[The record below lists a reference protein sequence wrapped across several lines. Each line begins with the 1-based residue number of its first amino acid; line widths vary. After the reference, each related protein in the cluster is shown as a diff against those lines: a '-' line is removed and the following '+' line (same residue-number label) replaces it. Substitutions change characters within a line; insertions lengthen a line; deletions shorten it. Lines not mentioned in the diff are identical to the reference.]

1 MNRRHRPVL
10 EELEP
15 RILFSADLAALTG
28 AHLLDT
34 ADVRPIAPTNST
46 NLANSV
52 ESGLVLAARH
62 EVVFVDT
69 SVDDWETL
77 VGDIDAASGKNTLDV
92 VLIDA
97 RRDGIDQIST
107 ALADRQAIDAI
118 HIISHGSDGMLQLG
132 TTQLDSTTLTARANQ
147 IQGWERALSSE
158 ADILLYGCD
167 VARTADGQ
175 AFVARLGTLTGTDVA
190 ASSDKTGN
198 AVQGGNWQFEYKV
211 GSIETQSVAG
221 ATEPTLWSGTLAIT
235 SNGTVTSTQTTSA
248 TSLTW
253 SHTVSA
259 GSNRV
264 LVVELA
270 IDGLGAPASSVT
282 YGGVALTQIG
292 RGTGNHAVELWALIN
307 PTVGTANVVASFSGS
322 TAAAGG
328 ASTFNGVAQTIGTAF
343 GTFVSATGT
352 GTTASV
358 TASSAAGEQVIDV
371 LYWRNSPATSATPG
385 AGQTANWS
393 QTNTTM
399 GGGSS
404 LEAGATSV
412 VMSSNLSGS
421 AQWEIAAVSMKTAAG
436 ITVTP
441 TSGLTTTEAGGT
453 ANFSVVLDSAPTANV
468 TIALSSSDSSEGTL
482 STGSLTFT
490 TANWSTPQTVTV
502 TGVDDSF
509 IDGNIAY
516 SIVTAAASSADARY
530 NGLNASDVSLT
541 NTDNDTVNTLYVDT
555 SSDTVDGTVT
565 SIASLLANKGAD
577 GKISL
582 REAITAA
589 NNTANGVGGADVIN
603 FNIAGTGI
611 HTINLASALPSIT
624 GAVTINAASDDSFA
638 ANGSRP
644 AIVLNGGGSIQDGLD
659 LVGGS
664 DGSTIRG
671 FIMQN
676 FATVAI
682 FVGTSNGNTIAGNWL
697 GLDSAGTS
705 AASNGAGI
713 ELWNANNNV
722 VGGTTA
728 ADRNVIS
735 GGTNVGMAINTNNG
749 TSTGNIVIGNYF
761 GTNAAG
767 TAAVG
772 NTGQALWVNAA
783 NNTIG
788 GATAGAGNVIS
799 GTTSWVGVQLTPSA
813 SGTLIAG
820 NLIGLNAAG
829 TAAIGNAGGGL
840 YIESANNMIGGTTAA
855 SRNIISG
862 NGLSGI
868 DITGA
873 TATGNTVTGNY
884 IGLNAA
890 GTAAI
895 ANGETGVMIDTGASG
910 NTIGGATASARNVIS
925 GNTQYG
931 VIVTAQSGATANNII
946 QGNYL
951 GTNAAGTVAVSN
963 GGFGVVIDY
972 AAINTSIL
980 DNVISGNTNTSWSA
994 SRGGIYLYANGA
1006 TIQGNKIGLDATGA
1020 ATLGNGGG
1028 ASSAG
1033 IFEAGGS
1040 SDVLIGGTGAGQG
1053 NTITGNAGPGV
1064 VVLADPGNVR
1074 MLGNSIYGNT
1084 SLGIDLGNNG
1094 VTINDAG
1101 DGDSGANNLQNFPVL
1116 ISATTNGSTIVVSGS
1131 FNSTASSYYRIEFF
1145 SSPSADSTGYGE
1157 GQTYLGYVNVSTNG
1171 SGNAT
1176 FNTTLSAS
1184 VAAGQYISATATQ
1197 CNATYTTF
1205 TNTSEFAQNIT
1216 SLAPNNAPSGANK
1229 TQTILE
1235 DTSHTFSIAD
1245 FGFADPGDSP
1255 GNNLLTVTITT
1266 LPTAGSLT
1274 LSGAAVTASQSIT
1287 AADITAGKLVF
1298 QPAANANGAA
1308 YASFTFQVQD
1318 DGGTSNGG
1326 VDLDPTPNTFT
1337 FNVTAVSDP
1346 PVNSVPGAQS
1356 TNEDTT
1362 KIFSSANGNA
1372 ISITDL
1378 DAGGANNQVT
1388 LSVTHGTLTL
1398 ASTGGL
1404 TFVSGDGTSDAT
1416 MTLRGTASA
1425 INTAL
1430 NGLSFSP
1437 TANYNGSATLTLA
1450 TKDSVLLS
1458 LDIDTSLLG
1467 HYTFDSGYLGNDSS
1481 PAAGNMAAVV
1491 GATGVSDAL
1500 RGNVVALDGSSNSNL
1515 QVSGLF
1521 GTPSNVTLAAWVN
1534 LTAADLSGAEV
1545 ISLGDSVLLRL
1556 DAGGALLGGYYNGS
1570 TWVGTTYNT
1579 VLAGTGWHHVAFS
1592 FDDTANTSALYLDGA
1607 LVSQLST
1614 TDSISYTKGL
1624 TTFIGSHGD
1633 GQANF
1638 NFNGLI
1644 DEARI
1649 YNRALSA
1656 TEIATLAADQTMTVS
1671 NTVTI
1676 TVTPVNDAPNG
1687 SDKTLTILEDT
1698 SHTFSITDFGYA
1710 DTSDNPANN
1719 LLAVTIT
1726 TLPATGN
1733 LTLAGVAVNAG
1744 QSIAATD
1751 IATSK
1756 LVFTP
1761 IADANGVG
1769 YASFTFQ
1776 VQDDGGTSNGGIDL
1790 DPTPNTVTFN
1800 ITAVNDAPILADT
1813 ALSLT
1818 VAEDAGVPSG
1828 AVGSLVSA
1836 FTGGFSDVDSG
1847 AVNGIAL
1854 VASNETNGTWYY
1866 STNGG
1871 TNWTTVGTVNAGS
1884 SLLLANNASTRLY
1897 FSPAANYNG
1906 SSSSA
1911 LTFRA
1916 WDQTSGTAGTKVDT
1930 STNGGTSA
1938 FSSTTDVIDV
1948 SVTPVNDAPV
1958 LTSNGG
1964 GATASVSA
1972 AENQTAVTTVTATDP
1987 DVGAVLTYSIAG
1999 GSDAGRFSIDANAGV
2014 LVFNFSPNFEST
2026 VDANADGV
2034 YEVIVAVA
2042 DGSLSDTQALSV
2054 TVTNVNEAPTVVSLS
2069 NSTLPENTDTSA
2081 GTVVG
2086 SLTAS
2091 DPDAADSTTYSIVGG
2106 ADAGVFSLGGA
2117 SSDQLVI
2124 THGVL
2129 DFETKSSYA
2138 VTVRVTDGG
2147 GLFHDQ
2153 ALLVSV
2159 SDVNEAPSFT
2169 SAALTTGTQDAAYS
2183 YTITTTDP
2191 DTGAVLSITA
2201 PTLPAWLTLTDH
2213 GDGTA
2218 TLSGTPSN
2226 AEVGSHSVVL
2236 QVSDGTLTA
2245 SQSFTLTVSNVNDAP
2260 VLTSNG
2266 GGATASVTAAENQ
2279 TAVTTVTATDPD
2291 VGAVLTYSI
2300 AGGADAGRFSI
2311 DANAGV
2317 LTFNFSPDFESTVDA
2332 NADGVYEVIV
2342 AVSDGSLSDTQALSV
2357 TVTNVNEAPTAGAD
2371 TFTGNED
2378 TSIIGNIL
2386 SNDSDPDGDA
2396 LNAVLV
2402 TGPSHGTLTLNGDGS
2417 FNYSAV
2423 ANWYG
2428 NDSFSYQAN
2437 DGTLNSAPTS
2447 VTLTVTPVNDS
2458 PVVSPITLGNLA
2470 EDNALLITQADLLA
2484 GASDVDGDA
2493 LTAVNLALLG
2503 GNGALT
2509 DHGDGTWTFSPAAN
2523 WSGAVSFSF
2532 AVSDGT
2538 TTVANAASLTVTAI
2552 NDAPTSSPVTLAPI
2566 AEDSGAHLI
2575 TQAALLANASDVD
2588 ADVLTAGNLQI
2599 STGNGSLID
2608 NGDGTWTYMPT
2619 ANDDTAVSFSY
2630 TITDNGTSNG
2640 AADPKSIV
2648 ATANLDLIPVNDAPI
2663 SANGILN
2670 LAEDTPTS
2678 GQLPVA
2684 SDAEGDPIDYALAA
2698 PASHGSVTVNA
2709 DGSFDYLPAQNY
2721 NGSDS
2726 FMFSVSDNQGGSQNY
2741 RLDITVAPVN
2751 DAPTAANLV
2760 LNTQTNT
2767 VLNAT
2772 LPAASDADGDP
2783 VSYGLVNP
2791 AGHGTVS
2798 VLSSGQ
2804 FSYQPVA
2811 NYSGPDSFTYSVS
2824 DGQGGTGAYSVT
2836 LNVSPAGAGIIVPP
2850 PPPPTEPSGSG
2861 PSTPGT
2867 TSTPPADSG
2876 NEGRTTGPQ
2885 TTQIVPGRAD
2895 PAITSSNRN
2904 DVAVASIKVKSIEP
2918 VATLIETTPSRLAG
2932 SRENPAPWTTDDI
2945 SLEFLW
2951 KPTFRTIG
2959 TSAHAAD
2966 GRVDFQ
2972 PGQAVS
2978 DANRMQWLLDI
2989 TPAKAAGV
2997 TLSVGVVWWTL
3008 RAGGLLASLAASL
3021 PVWRGID
3028 VTMILDD
3035 RPLAAG
3041 KNNNGRREGGE

>member
-1 MNRRHRPVL
+1 MNRRYRPVL

-69 SVDDWETL
+69 RVDDWETL
-77 VGDIDAASGKNTLDV
+77 VGDIDTASGKNTLDV

-132 TTQLDSTTLTARANQ
+132 TTQLDSTALTARANQ

-221 ATEPTLWSGTLAIT
+221 ATEPTQWSGTLAIT

-248 TSLTW
+248 ASLTW

-307 PTVGTANVVASFSGS
+307 PTVGTANVVASFSGT

-371 LYWRNSPATSATPG
+371 LYWRNSPATSATLG

-412 VMSSNLSGS
+412 VVSSNLSGS
-421 AQWEIAAVSMKTAAG
+421 VQWEIAAVSMKTAAG

-555 SSDTVDGTVT
+555 TSDTVDGAVT

-638 ANGSRP
+638 ANGSRA

-697 GLDSAGTS
+697 GLDSSGTS

-735 GGTNVGMAINTNNG
+735 GSTTVGMAINTNNG
-749 TSTGNIVIGNYF
+749 TSTGNLVIGNYF

-772 NTGQALWVNAA
+772 NTNQALWVNAA

-895 ANGETGVMIDTGASG
+895 ANDETGVMIDTGASG

-951 GTNAAGTVAVSN
+951 GTNAAGTAAVSN

-1006 TIQGNKIGLDATGA
+1006 TIQSNKIGLDATGTT
-1020 ATLGNGGG
+1020 TLGNGGG

-1053 NTITGNAGPGV
+1053 NTIIGNAGPGV
-1064 VVLADPGNVR
+1064 VVLADPGNIR
-1074 MLGNSIYGNT
+1074 MLGNAIYGNT
-1084 SLGIDLGNNG
+1084 GLGIDLGNNG

-1116 ISATTNGSTIVVSGS
+1116 MSATTNGSTIVVFGS
-1131 FNSTASSYYRIEFF
+1131 FNSTASNYYRIEFF

-1176 FNTTLSAS
+1176 FNATLSAS

-1216 SLAPNNAPSGANK
+1216 SLAPNNAPSGTNK

-1235 DTSHTFSIAD
+1235 DTNHTFSIAD

-1255 GNNLLTVTITT
+1255 GNNLLAVTITT

-1308 YASFTFQVQD
+1308 YANFTFQVQD

-1362 KIFSSANGNA
+1362 KVFSAANGNA

-1398 ASTGGL
+1398 ASTSGL

-1500 RGNVVALDGSSNSNL
+1500 RGSVVALDGSSNSNL

-1671 NTVTI
+1671 SAVTI

-1800 ITAVNDAPILADT
+1800 VTAVNDAPILADT

-1828 AVGSLVSA
+1828 IVGSLVSA
-1836 FTGGFSDVDSG
+1836 FTGGIGDVDSG

-1911 LTFRA
+1911 LP
-1916 WDQTSGTAGTKVDT
+1916 SGPGTRP
-1930 STNGGTSA
+1930 A
-1938 FSSTTDVIDV
+1938 
-1948 SVTPVNDAPV
+1948 APP
-1958 LTSNGG
+1958 
-1964 GATASVSA
+1964 A
-1972 AENQTAVTTVTATDP
+1972 P
-1987 DVGAVLTYSIAG
+1987 RSI
-1999 GSDAGRFSIDANAGV
+1999 R
-2014 LVFNFSPNFEST
+2014 LPT
-2026 VDANADGV
+2026 
-2034 YEVIVAVA
+2034 
-2042 DGSLSDTQALSV
+2042 
-2054 TVTNVNEAPTVVSLS
+2054 EAPLHF
-2069 NSTLPENTDTSA
+2069 PA
-2081 GTVVG
+2081 R
-2086 SLTAS
+2086 
-2091 DPDAADSTTYSIVGG
+2091 PM
-2106 ADAGVFSLGGA
+2106 
-2117 SSDQLVI
+2117 SS
-2124 THGVL
+2124 
-2129 DFETKSSYA
+2129 
-2138 VTVRVTDGG
+2138 
-2147 GLFHDQ
+2147 
-2153 ALLVSV
+2153 
-2159 SDVNEAPSFT
+2159 
-2169 SAALTTGTQDAAYS
+2169 
-2183 YTITTTDP
+2183 
-2191 DTGAVLSITA
+2191 
-2201 PTLPAWLTLTDH
+2201 
-2213 GDGTA
+2213 
-2218 TLSGTPSN
+2218 
-2226 AEVGSHSVVL
+2226 
-2236 QVSDGTLTA
+2236 
-2245 SQSFTLTVSNVNDAP
+2245 
-2260 VLTSNG
+2260 
-2266 GGATASVTAAENQ
+2266 
-2279 TAVTTVTATDPD
+2279 
-2291 VGAVLTYSI
+2291 
-2300 AGGADAGRFSI
+2300 
-2311 DANAGV
+2311 
-2317 LTFNFSPDFESTVDA
+2317 
-2332 NADGVYEVIV
+2332 
-2342 AVSDGSLSDTQALSV
+2342 
-2357 TVTNVNEAPTAGAD
+2357 
-2371 TFTGNED
+2371 
-2378 TSIIGNIL
+2378 
-2386 SNDSDPDGDA
+2386 
-2396 LNAVLV
+2396 
-2402 TGPSHGTLTLNGDGS
+2402 
-2417 FNYSAV
+2417 
-2423 ANWYG
+2423 
-2428 NDSFSYQAN
+2428 
-2437 DGTLNSAPTS
+2437 
-2447 VTLTVTPVNDS
+2447 
-2458 PVVSPITLGNLA
+2458 
-2470 EDNALLITQADLLA
+2470 
-2484 GASDVDGDA
+2484 
-2493 LTAVNLALLG
+2493 
-2503 GNGALT
+2503 
-2509 DHGDGTWTFSPAAN
+2509 
-2523 WSGAVSFSF
+2523 
-2532 AVSDGT
+2532 
-2538 TTVANAASLTVTAI
+2538 
-2552 NDAPTSSPVTLAPI
+2552 
-2566 AEDSGAHLI
+2566 
-2575 TQAALLANASDVD
+2575 
-2588 ADVLTAGNLQI
+2588 
-2599 STGNGSLID
+2599 
-2608 NGDGTWTYMPT
+2608 M
-2619 ANDDTAVSFSY
+2619 
-2630 TITDNGTSNG
+2630 
-2640 AADPKSIV
+2640 
-2648 ATANLDLIPVNDAPI
+2648 
-2663 SANGILN
+2663 
-2670 LAEDTPTS
+2670 
-2678 GQLPVA
+2678 
-2684 SDAEGDPIDYALAA
+2684 
-2698 PASHGSVTVNA
+2698 
-2709 DGSFDYLPAQNY
+2709 
-2721 NGSDS
+2721 
-2726 FMFSVSDNQGGSQNY
+2726 
-2741 RLDITVAPVN
+2741 
-2751 DAPTAANLV
+2751 
-2760 LNTQTNT
+2760 
-2767 VLNAT
+2767 
-2772 LPAASDADGDP
+2772 
-2783 VSYGLVNP
+2783 
-2791 AGHGTVS
+2791 
-2798 VLSSGQ
+2798 
-2804 FSYQPVA
+2804 
-2811 NYSGPDSFTYSVS
+2811 
-2824 DGQGGTGAYSVT
+2824 
-2836 LNVSPAGAGIIVPP
+2836 
-2850 PPPPTEPSGSG
+2850 
-2861 PSTPGT
+2861 
-2867 TSTPPADSG
+2867 
-2876 NEGRTTGPQ
+2876 
-2885 TTQIVPGRAD
+2885 
-2895 PAITSSNRN
+2895 
-2904 DVAVASIKVKSIEP
+2904 
-2918 VATLIETTPSRLAG
+2918 SR
-2932 SRENPAPWTTDDI
+2932 
-2945 SLEFLW
+2945 
-2951 KPTFRTIG
+2951 
-2959 TSAHAAD
+2959 
-2966 GRVDFQ
+2966 
-2972 PGQAVS
+2972 
-2978 DANRMQWLLDI
+2978 
-2989 TPAKAAGV
+2989 
-2997 TLSVGVVWWTL
+2997 
-3008 RAGGLLASLAASL
+3008 
-3021 PVWRGID
+3021 
-3028 VTMILDD
+3028 
-3035 RPLAAG
+3035 
-3041 KNNNGRREGGE
+3041 